1 MYSVSLAN
9 TMPTKVQAVL
19 LTSIFIL
26 SIWLVV
32 RERKSS
38 PAPQKKEPPYA
49 VMGKRFIYGPSQTY
63 YIEYELI
70 GPGGD
75 IVAQCVNPKED
86 GTGCERFKTMQTYVL
101 TKDKTER
108 FLDSSDGV
116 RLRIKS
122 EGWSDKNEEHQ
133 GDFE

>member
-1 MYSVSLAN
+1 MN
-9 TMPTKVQAVL
+9 GKFKVFLMAVFL
-19 LTSIFIL
+19 FASTWLIF
-26 SIWLVV
+26 
-32 RERKSS
+32 REQRPD
-38 PAPQKKEPPYA
+38 PAPPKKEPTYA
-49 VMGKRFIYGPSQTY
+49 VMGKRFIYGPSQSY

-75 IVAQCVNPKED
+75 IVAQCVNPRED
-86 GTGCERFKTMQTYVL
+86 STGCERFKTMQTYVL